1 MSVDPEIEAK
11 CREISTNYSACD
23 VSDALLKLKIP
34 QAGFLPD
41 ILPITSHS
49 SQPPTRTIV
58 APLSTVLFVPKST
71 SPPSGGGET
80 PIPTQTSIPQE
91 SNIPQ
96 DKHWTDLP
104 SPGTIVLLQQPRGGQ
119 ICAVCGDILATR
131 LKVRGVKGIVADGRV
146 RDLVALAE
154 LCQSPSST
162 SSTTTAAGSSEGRR
176 RGEEQFTVWSRGTS
190 TVGTGLSAQAWCVDV
205 PLSVPNNNNSPTTT
219 STSPSSLSE
228 TTSPTLQINP
238 GDIIICDEGERGS
251 VVIPLSKLDEVL
263 NLLPSLKEADEKC
276 IADVQ
281 GGVDVREAFRR
292 HR

>member
-11 CREISTNYSACD
+11 CKEISSNYSACD

-41 ILPITSHS
+41 ILPINHNNPS
-49 SQPPTRTIV
+49 PKPIV
-58 APLSTVLFVPKST
+58 APLSTVLFVPKTSSST
-71 SPPSGGGET
+71 TPAATGGET
-80 PIPTQTSIPQE
+80 TPTLIPQE

-104 SPGTIVLLQQPRGGQ
+104 TPGTIALLQQPQGQ

-131 LKVRGVKGIVADGRV
+131 LKVRGVRGIVADGRV
-146 RDLVALAE
+146 RDLVSLSE
-154 LCQSPSST
+154 LCQAPSTTST
-162 SSTTTAAGSSEGRR
+162 SGEGS
-176 RGEEQFTVWSRGTS
+176 RGEGFTVWSRGTS
-190 TVGTGLSAQAWCVDV
+190 TVGTGLAAQAWCVDV
-205 PLSVPNNNNSPTTT
+205 PLSVPANSTVTATTT
-219 STSPSSLSE
+219 TASSSETPSPS
-228 TTSPTLQINP
+228 LQVNP
-238 GDIIICDEGERGS
+238 GDIIVCDEGERGS

-276 IADVQ
+276 IKDVES
-281 GGVDVREAFRR
+281 GVEVREAFRR

>member
-1 MSVDPEIEAK
+1 MSVDPAIEAK
-11 CREISTNYSACD
+11 CKEISTNYSACD

-41 ILPITSHS
+41 ILPINNGNKKPS
-49 SQPPTRTIV
+49 TIV
-58 APLSTVLFVPKST
+58 APLSTVLFVPKAPAPT
-71 SPPSGGGET
+71 GGET
-80 PIPTQTSIPQE
+80 TPNLIPQE

-104 SPGTIVLLQQPRGGQ
+104 TPGTIVLLQQPQGQ

-146 RDLVALAE
+146 RDLVSLSE
-154 LCQSPSST
+154 LCQTSSSSSS
-162 SSTTTAAGSSEGRR
+162 SSTTAPGSSSDGRR
-176 RGEEQFTVWSRGTS
+176 GGEEFTVWSRGTS
-190 TVGTGLSAQAWCVDV
+190 TVGTGLAAQAWCVDV
-205 PLSVPNNNNSPTTT
+205 PLSVPNNPTITT
-219 STSPSSLSE
+219 FSSSE
-228 TTSPTLQINP
+228 TPSPTLQVHP
-238 GDIIICDEGERGS
+238 GDIIVCDEGERGS

-263 NLLPSLKEADEKC
+263 QLLPGLKEADEKC
-276 IADVQ
+276 IQDVE